1 MPLATKQHKYSDAV
15 CRMSDFPSG
24 ESHRAEYDAPATLV
38 SLSLA
43 RTPKIRDFR
52 PESRLFRSAPRT
64 CHGVGGRLRM
74 RWTDC
79 EGGSPRVRYTTAR
92 FRHPA
97 WLRHGSDMAARGA
110 SAIGSTRYWLS
121 E

>member
-1 MPLATKQHKYSDAV
+1 MRSRRFRAAV
-15 CRMSDFPSG
+15 TA
-24 ESHRAEYDAPATLV
+24 HRKALGALFRGGGYPRDVLRAV
-38 SLSLA
+38 SRSLA
-43 RTPKIRDFR
+43 RRLRIRDFR

-97 WLRHGSDMAARGA
+97 WLRHGRDMAARGA

>member
-43 RTPKIRDFR
+43 RTPKIYAISGQKVDCSGLPQGLAIIVAFSPTVFDRNVFAIHEPGFFQTLEEILQR
-52 PESRLFRSAPRT
+52 E
-64 CHGVGGRLRM
+64 LRQV
-74 RWTDC
+74 
-79 EGGSPRVRYTTAR
+79 VR
-92 FRHPA
+92 
-97 WLRHGSDMAARGA
+97 
-110 SAIGSTRYWLS
+110 
-121 E
+121 